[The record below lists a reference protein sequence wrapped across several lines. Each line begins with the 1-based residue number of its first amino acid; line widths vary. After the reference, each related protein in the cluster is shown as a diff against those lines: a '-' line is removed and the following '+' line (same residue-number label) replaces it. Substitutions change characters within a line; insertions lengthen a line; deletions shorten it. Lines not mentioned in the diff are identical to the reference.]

1 MTKDVDLNSV
11 LHPRET
17 ALVGRENGESILS
30 KLKKAGYDFE
40 SLESQ
45 HDKIAIII
53 PDRIVSINKSYFLG
67 LFETAVEIQKHIE
80 AATLNATQGEILD
93 V

>member
-67 LFETAVEIQKHIE
+67 LFETAVERLGKD
-80 AATLNATQGEILD
+80 TLRKNMNL
-93 V
+93 